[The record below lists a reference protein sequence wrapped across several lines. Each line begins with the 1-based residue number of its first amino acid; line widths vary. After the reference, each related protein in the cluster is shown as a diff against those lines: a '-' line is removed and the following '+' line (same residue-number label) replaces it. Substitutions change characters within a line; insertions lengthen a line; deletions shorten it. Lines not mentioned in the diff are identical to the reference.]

1 MPNVCGS
8 PWSTRHSL
16 TGRLGSRR
24 RLWAVAR
31 ACLGERRT
39 PERLPLGVA
48 DPRLVHVE
56 RSLRTHLRAE
66 PLVVAD
72 RAEHPVI
79 GRRDEPAPGAA
90 IAQQHRGY
98 RQLVRQLEAGKGRA
112 MLQYERRAGEV
123 VRRVQPPALT
133 ISRIRTLRW

>member
-1 MPNVCGS
+1 MSAVV

-16 TGRLGSRR
+16 TGRLGNRR
-24 RLWAVAR
+24 RLRAVAR
-31 ACLGERRT
+31 ARLGERRT
-39 PERLPLGVA
+39 PERLPFGVA
-48 DPRLVHVE
+48 DPRLVHPE
-56 RSLRTHLRAE
+56 RSLRAHLRAE

-79 GRRDEPAPGAA
+79 GGRDEPATGTA
-90 IAQQHRGY
+90 IAQQHRGH
-98 RQLVRQLEAGKGRA
+98 RQLVRQLEAGEVLTV
-112 MLQYERRAGEV
+112 LQHERGMGKI